1 MLDPYRLLGVSRT
14 ASQDDIKRA
23 YRKLVKELH
32 PDVNPGDTIVEA
44 RFKEVLG
51 AYDLLSDPDKRAR
64 YDRGEIDG
72 QGRERPSPG
81 FGRGQGRSR
90 RAGGGPF
97 QGFGSRDIFD
107 DLFRRPGPK
116 ANGTDVSY
124 TLTVD
129 FAEAVLGTKQRLTLS
144 SGRQIEVTV
153 PPGTQDGE
161 TLRLK
166 GQGLGGLGGGAGGD
180 ALVVITV
187 TPHAVLTRRNG
198 DIHAEIP
205 VTLHEAVLGGT
216 VEVPTVDGR
225 VSLRIP
231 AGSNTGSTLRLKGKG
246 VPDRRG
252 AKRGNQYVTLKVVL
266 PDTQDGAL
274 RDFVSRWR
282 PAGPYEP
289 RRKAGLD

>member
-1 MLDPYRLLGVSRT
+1 MLDPYRLLGVSRA

-51 AYDLLSDPDKRAR
+51 AYDLLSDPEKRAR
-64 YDRGEIDG
+64 YDRGEIDD

-81 FGRGQGRSR
+81 FGRAQGRDR
-90 RAGGGPF
+90 RPGAGF
-97 QGFGSRDIFD
+97 HGFGGHDIFD

-116 ANGTDVSY
+116 AKGADVSY
-124 TLTVD
+124 TLAVG
-129 FAEAVLGTKQRLTLS
+129 FAEAVLGSKQRLKLS

-166 GQGLGGLGGGAGGD
+166 GKGLGGMGGAAGGD
-180 ALVVITV
+180 ALVEIKV
-187 TPHAVLTRRNG
+187 TPHAVLTRRHG

-246 VPDRRG
+246 VPEREGGRRG
-252 AKRGNQYVTLKVVL
+252 DQYVTLKIML
-266 PDTQDGAL
+266 PERQDDAL
-274 RDFVSRWR
+274 RDFVSRWH
-282 PAGPYEP
+282 PAGAYDP
-289 RRKAGLD
+289 RRKAGLE